1 MAFKMKYKKGAFP
14 FKKTIA
20 KRDFKKEIGE
30 NDDTGWKGTF
40 NEFGKANAE
49 LLTERL
55 STHMPKPKDE
65 SASPFNTNGDTDPPE
80 SAQEQYDKINQK
92 RFNELNAIVDS
103 LEQDYKNKM
112 TFTSDSLD
120 AEVNKDVDLYNQ
132 EKISKEELKK
142 RRPGVKFENE

>member
-1 MAFKMKYKKGAFP
+1 MTLKTKNMAYWR
-14 FKKTIA
+14 A
-20 KRDFKKEIGE
+20 KFDASEG
-30 NDDTGWKGTF
+30 
-40 NEFGKANAE
+40 
-49 LLTERL
+49 
-55 STHMPKPKDE
+55 
-65 SASPFNTNGDTDPPE
+65 ASPFNTNGDTDPPE